1 MSKKSKKNI
10 KGNVPGKITSHNDT
24 FICFNK
30 ECKLRKQKS
39 CKGFEGCP
47 GYLGK

>member
-1 MSKKSKKNI
+1 MKKNYV
-10 KGNVPGKITSHNDT
+10 KQREMKITPAKEIS

-30 ECKLRKQKS
+30 DCKLRKQKS

-47 GYLGK
+47 GFKGK